1 MGPNWLKKFQ
11 IKYGWK
17 ELEVMNNIPHR
28 NLSRF
33 EMELESKFEEIY
45 MS

>member
-1 MGPNWLKKFQ
+1 LLQKFHL
-11 IKYGWK
+11 KYGWK
-17 ELEVMNNIPHR
+17 ELEVRNNFPHR

-33 EMELESKFEEIY
+33 EMELESKFEEVS

>member
-1 MGPNWLKKFQ
+1 MLQKFQ

-17 ELEVMNNIPHR
+17 ELEVRNNLPYT

-33 EMELESKFEEIY
+33 EMELESKFEELS